1 MFGQNGAAFGPGQ
14 MRLAYAFQLAQTSV
28 KHSQL
33 SQQQQAASCIAFFW
47 GGGYPM
53 AGVGQYTKK
62 LRAEVG

>member
-1 MFGQNGAAFGPGQ
+1 MFGQNGASFGPGQ

-33 SQQQQAASCIAFFW
+33 SQQQQAASWIAFLF
-47 GGGYPM
+47 GVGYPM
-53 AGVGQYTKK
+53 AGVGQYSKN